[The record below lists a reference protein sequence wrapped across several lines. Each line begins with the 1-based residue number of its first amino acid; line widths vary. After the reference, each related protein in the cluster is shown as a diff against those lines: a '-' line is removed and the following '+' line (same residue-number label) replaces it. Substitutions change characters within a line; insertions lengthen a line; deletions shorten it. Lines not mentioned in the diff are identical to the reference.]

1 MSTDRTDEFDDLPT
15 LRPVRPGDNGD
26 DHDRDDYRDDRPPPP
41 PRKPGFGFWMAVAWS
56 LLYFVVTQFIG
67 ALALG
72 IPIIGIAL
80 VIDAQRN
87 GNGIPNDPA
96 GLNEWMLGPTGRV
109 ATLVL
114 VAATQFLGLVL

>member
-1 MSTDRTDEFDDLPT
+1 MSTDRPDSTEDLDDIPT
-15 LRPVRPGDNGD
+15 LRPIPSGDNGD
-26 DHDRDDYRDDRPPPP
+26 DRERDDYRDDRPRTP

-80 VIDAQRN
+80 IVDTQIN

-96 GLNEWMLGPTGRV
+96 GLNEWMLGPTG
-109 ATLVL
+109 
-114 VAATQFLGLVL
+114 